1 MSRHKPLTD
10 AERMIRKVRA
20 ESDADSNWP
29 SSLAYECLR
38 YEATLQAKDEQIAA
52 LTAQLEAESDIQYAQ
67 RSTNERLL
75 AALRE
80 ITEMTVCDALGERYA
95 RAQATAYRAIK
106 EATHGS

>member
-38 YEATLQAKDEQIAA
+38 YEATLRAKDEQIAA
-52 LTAQLEAESDIQYAQ
+52 LVGA
-67 RSTNERLL
+67 
-75 AALRE
+75 
-80 ITEMTVCDALGERYA
+80 
-95 RAQATAYRAIK
+95 AQAVLDAHAYERDSIGCPIDPACDCNACMAMKAVIK